1 MLSEFKKLT
10 STNNFL
16 ILFMNTIRSNLK
28 KIPDDIIH
36 YALLIQAGIA
46 TAWSLFFSEIMK
58 LPPCVLCWYQRI
70 AMYPIVI
77 LVMVGILRNDK
88 KLYVNVLAL
97 SIPWLLISIY
107 HNLLYWKILPESV
120 APCTQGISC
129 TTKFFEWFGF
139 ITIPLMALT
148 AFTIVTALA
157 LISLIKNK

>member
-1 MLSEFKKLT
+1 MNT
-10 STNNFL
+10 SRTTNFL
-16 ILFMNTIRSNLK
+16 R
-28 KIPDDIIH
+28 KIPDQIIH
-36 YALLIQAGIA
+36 YALLIQAAIA
-46 TAWSLFFSEIMK
+46 TGWSLFFSEVME

-97 SIPWLLISIY
+97 SIPWLIISIY
-107 HNLLYWKILPESV
+107 HNLLYWNILPESV
-120 APCTQGISC
+120 APCTQGVSC

-139 ITIPLMALT
+139 ITIPFMALV
-148 AFTIVTALA
+148 AFTVITVLG